1 MTVSMQIDYGA
12 ATTSLRKVFAIVK
25 SDVAALRD
33 LLARRGGSACVP
45 AAVWDAPA
53 HLAQVLAGLPSFLR
67 DAYTHLRELVP
78 DGMPEFPVYGLRASG
93 YALFPSPPPAPTPK
107 PNTSHFVRAT
117 RTAAGDFDDCV
128 LFLPGIRYV
137 LELHVAPAAYFF
149 SASPR
154 TRESSCCMHACTRGS
169 WIMPKH
175 KRPFMTQQSAFAHSM
190 HARMRACIRAC
201 TPILHVNLWESG
213 WRELYSSCPLVASCQ
228 RLIIPHAACPGG
240 A

>member
-93 YALFPSPPPAPTPK
+93 YALFPSPPPAPP
-107 PNTSHFVRAT
+107 PNPIPLTSCAPRARLPETLMIACFSCQEFVMCWSCMWRLRPISSPPLRAPVS
-117 RTAAGDFDDCV
+117 R
-128 LFLPGIRYV
+128 L
-137 LELHVAPAAYFF
+137 VA
-149 SASPR
+149 
-154 TRESSCCMHACTRGS
+154 CMHARADHGS
-169 WIMPKH
+169 CLNTSV
-175 KRPFMTQQSAFAHSM
+175 RS
-190 HARMRACIRAC
+190 
-201 TPILHVNLWESG
+201 
-213 WRELYSSCPLVASCQ
+213 
-228 RLIIPHAACPGG
+228 
-240 A
+240 